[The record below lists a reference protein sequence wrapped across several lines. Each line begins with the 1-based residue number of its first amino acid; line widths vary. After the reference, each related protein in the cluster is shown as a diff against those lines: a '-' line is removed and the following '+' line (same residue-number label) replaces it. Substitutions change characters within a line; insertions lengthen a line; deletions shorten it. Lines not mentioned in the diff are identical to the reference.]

1 MPTKKTEKKAE
12 KNAKDY
18 IRLRDILESYSFVFC
33 KGDVM
38 HAVYSFL
45 LDASLRFDRVYVD
58 LYPKQIKLGYPKFSI
73 PPVPWSRRIVWN
85 TKRLIRDRGL
95 IFYRYNPGKQFET
108 VRHVINVTG
117 MMRLLEPVIKLEQY
131 PTELVAR
138 AAKEIRELGFDPEYP
153 IQYEEDR
160 FMKIEEAIEEANK
173 KSKAAIVRKN
183 DMVRMKKDPT
193 STDVAF
199 LIKEFCK
206 KYDMK
211 ATGTSTVKSRNKM
224 KLWARNYSANAGVAD
239 TWWEHLELI
248 IKYWSRYRG
257 VLIDPDGARSIL
269 LPKAFAWDF
278 YFMRPKYA
286 TLIDSWIMTYDET
299 EDPVASILENVV
311 DITDYSKLS
320 KKEG

>member
-1 MPTKKTEKKAE
+1 
-12 KNAKDY
+12 
-18 IRLRDILESYSFVFC
+18 
-33 KGDVM
+33 M

-58 LYPKQIKLGYPKFSI
+58 LYPKQIKLGYPRFLI
-73 PPVPWSRRIVWN
+73 PPVPWSRRTVWV

-95 IFYRYNPGKQFET
+95 IFFRYNPGKQFET

-131 PTELVAR
+131 PTESVAR